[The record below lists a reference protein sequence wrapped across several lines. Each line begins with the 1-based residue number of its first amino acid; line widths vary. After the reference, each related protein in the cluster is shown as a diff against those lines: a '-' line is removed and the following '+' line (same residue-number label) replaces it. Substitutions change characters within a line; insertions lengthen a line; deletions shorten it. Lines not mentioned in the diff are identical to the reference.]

1 MKILFITLES
11 RNNTTAANSTESECS
26 EVAGP
31 GSNDIAYTRQ
41 QRLLPIQML
50 SIAADLMDAGHS
62 VHWPEESLSQKNLD
76 RITAL
81 AQQFNPDV
89 LFFACGD
96 SQSSVLMASIA
107 VKTGCVLG
115 NQYMNT
121 DLMRPARYWCG
132 KLTDRQMSAE
142 LLLQMLDKSAGACAS
157 RSL

>member
-1 MKILFITLES
+1 MKILFVTLES
-11 RNNTTAANSTESECS
+11 RNNTTAANN
-26 EVAGP
+26 AGSDIHEP
-31 GSNDIAYTRQ
+31 EGRGNNDIAYTRQ

-62 VHWPEESLSQKNLD
+62 VHWPEESLSHKTLD

-96 SQSSVLMASIA
+96 TQSSGLMASIA

-115 NQYMNT
+115 NQYVNT
-121 DLMRPARYWCG
+121 DTMRPARYWCG
-132 KLTDRQMSAE
+132 KLTDQPISAE
-142 LLLQMLDKSAGACAS
+142 LLLQMLERPVGESAIS
-157 RSL
+157 